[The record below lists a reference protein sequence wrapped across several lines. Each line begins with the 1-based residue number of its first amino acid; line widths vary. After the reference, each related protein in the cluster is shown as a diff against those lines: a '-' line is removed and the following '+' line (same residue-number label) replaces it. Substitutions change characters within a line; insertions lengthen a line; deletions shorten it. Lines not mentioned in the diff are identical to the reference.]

1 MKNLTSISLTL
12 LAVCI
17 WFGGLY
23 FVSGIIIA
31 TYQITGATLP
41 FFITALIGLFLL
53 ERVTHFSFCL
63 SHDRKEVEA

>member
-1 MKNLTSISLTL
+1 MKNLASTL
-12 LAVCI
+12 LALCI

-23 FVSGIIIA
+23 FVSKIIVA

-41 FFITALIGLFLL
+41 FFITALIGLSLL

-63 SHDRKEVEA
+63 CHDRKEVEA

>member
-1 MKNLTSISLTL
+1 MKNLASTL
-12 LAVCI
+12 LALCI

-23 FVSGIIIA
+23 FVSKIIVA

-53 ERVTHFSFCL
+53 ERVTHFAFSLC
-63 SHDRKEVEA
+63 HYRKEVEA